1 MNPSPAILEAQY
13 LAPIQYYSKFL
24 LYERIIIEKS
34 EHYSKGSFRKRCM
47 LAMSNGVQQ
56 LSIPLEKGKNQ
67 QTLISEVKIDNS
79 QKWQQ
84 LHWRTIQTAYGSAP
98 FYEHYSDK
106 IKPFYSKE
114 WIYLFDYCIDFQ
126 NHILS
131 LLKIKTDI
139 TFNESFHKNYKE
151 EEVIDLRNYIH
162 PKNFNQKD
170 IDSNFKSIVYPQVF
184 EDRLGFVSNLSILD
198 LLFCVGPESK
208 FYLNQSIKHAL

>member
-1 MNPSPAILEAQY
+1 MSSVPAILEVQY
-13 LAPIQYYSKFL
+13 LAPVQYYSKFL
-24 LYERIIIEKS
+24 LHENIIIEKS
-34 EHYSKGSFRKRCM
+34 EHYCKGSFRNRCM
-47 LAMSNGVQQ
+47 LVMSNGVQQ

-67 QTLISEVKIDNS
+67 QTLISEVKIDNT

-98 FYEHYSDK
+98 FYEHYQDK
-106 IKPFYSKE
+106 IKPFYTKE

-126 NHILS
+126 NQILS

-139 TFNESFHKNYKE
+139 NFSEAFIKNYNDLSIK
-151 EEVIDLRNYIH
+151 DLRNCIQ
-162 PKNFNQKD
+162 PKNYNLAD
-170 IDSNFKSIVYPQVF
+170 TDSDFKIIGYPQVF

-208 FYLNQSIKHAL
+208 FYLNQSIKHVL